1 MKYII
6 KFQEENKIKTIILNE
21 ECFHNEKLP
30 NNIIEIKKKIDLK
43 ELIKRKKT
51 IPEKTIL
58 HLLYELNL
66 MLEANILLNKAF
78 EILIDSKKDEQIKS
92 FLNKLKYSFSNHT
105 NLLISLN
112 EYNIDPFVIS
122 LFKIVQDTGNAKE
135 NINTL
140 YEILKEEYELKKRI
154 KKVFAYPIILLVS
167 FILALIGIFKLVVP
181 KFEYMFVQNNLELP
195 LSTKILFFAKQI
207 FENHMLAILSL
218 FLMVLFFFYFLYKK
232 SSHFKFQIHKFLFTK
247 IYLISDIYKYR
258 LLYRF
263 FYIVNTLL
271 SNKYEFHESI
281 IKSRTLI
288 NNKYFLD
295 RITRIDSLLKSGKSV
310 YQGFEKANV
319 FDEVVLNIIKT
330 AEISNSLV
338 QTSEEIKT
346 IYKKRFNE
354 KIEIFS
360 LFIEPIFFLLIMG
373 LIVWIIMAIFV
384 PLWSMGDILK
394 I

>member
-6 KFQEENKIKTIILNE
+6 KFQEENKIKTLILSE
-21 ECFHNEKLP
+21 ECFHNRKLP

-43 ELIKRKKT
+43 EIVKRKKS

-66 MLEANILLNKAF
+66 MLDANILLNKAF
-78 EILIDSKKDEQIKS
+78 DILIDSKKDEQLKS
-92 FLNKLKYSFSNHT
+92 FLYKLKYSFSNHK

-112 EYNIDPFVIS
+112 EYNISSFVIS
-122 LFKIVQDTGNAKE
+122 LFKIIQDTGNAKE
-135 NINTL
+135 NISTL
-140 YEILKEEYELKKRI
+140 YEILKEEYELKKQI
-154 KKVFAYPIILLVS
+154 KKIFAYPIILLVS
-167 FILALIGIFKLVVP
+167 FVLALFGMFKLVIP

-195 LSTKILFFAKQI
+195 LSTKILFFTKQI
-207 FENHMLAILSL
+207 FENHILTIISL
-218 FLMVLFFFYFLYKK
+218 FLIFISFFYFMYEKN
-232 SSHFKFQIHKFLFTK
+232 SSFKFFIHKLLFSK

-258 LLYRF
+258 LLYRH
-263 FYIVNTLL
+263 FYIMNTLL

-281 IKSRTLI
+281 IKSKTLI

-310 YQGFEKANV
+310 YQGFDKANI

-338 QTSEEIKT
+338 ETSEEIKT

-354 KIEIFS
+354 RIEIFS
-360 LFIEPIFFLLIMG
+360 LFIEPVFFLLIMG

>member
-6 KFQEENKIKTIILNE
+6 KFQEENKIKTIILSE
-21 ECFHNEKLP
+21 ECFHNRKLP

-43 ELIKRKKT
+43 EIVKRKKS

-66 MLEANILLNKAF
+66 MLDANILLNKAF
-78 EILIDSKKDEQIKS
+78 DILIDSKKDEQLKS
-92 FLNKLKYSFSNHT
+92 FLYKLKYSFSNHK

-112 EYNIDPFVIS
+112 EYNISSFVIS
-122 LFKIVQDTGNAKE
+122 LFKIIQDTGNAKE
-135 NINTL
+135 NISTL
-140 YEILKEEYELKKRI
+140 YEILKEEYELKKQI
-154 KKVFAYPIILLVS
+154 KKIFAYPIILLVS
-167 FILALIGIFKLVVP
+167 FVLALFGMFKLVIP

-195 LSTKILFFAKQI
+195 LSTKILFFTKQI
-207 FENHMLAILSL
+207 FENHILTIISL
-218 FLMVLFFFYFLYKK
+218 FLIFISFFYFMYEKN
-232 SSHFKFQIHKFLFTK
+232 SSFKFFIHKLLFSK

-258 LLYRF
+258 LLYRH
-263 FYIVNTLL
+263 FYIMNTLL

-281 IKSRTLI
+281 IKSKTLI

-310 YQGFEKANV
+310 YQGFDKANI

-338 QTSEEIKT
+338 ETSEEIKT

-354 KIEIFS
+354 RIEIFS
-360 LFIEPIFFLLIMG
+360 LFIEPVFFLLIMG